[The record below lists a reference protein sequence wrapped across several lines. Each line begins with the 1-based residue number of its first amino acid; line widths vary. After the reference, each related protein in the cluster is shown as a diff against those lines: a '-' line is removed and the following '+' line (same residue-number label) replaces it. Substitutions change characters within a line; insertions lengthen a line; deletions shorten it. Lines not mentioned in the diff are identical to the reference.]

1 MVGQRYLFA
10 RNPTVVNLHVDI
22 TKSFRDKI
30 KAILVT
36 KPEFAPLAKEIFER
50 ELREAEEDIELLKGL
65 YDS

>member
-1 MVGQRYLFA
+1 LL
-10 RNPTVVNLHVDI
+10 RN
-22 TKSFRDKI
+22 KI

-36 KPEFAPLAKEIFER
+36 KPEFAPIAKEIFER